1 VIKRISIVGCGWLGL
16 PLAQNLL
23 QQGFHI
29 LGSRRQLA
37 ELAELHHLGIE
48 AYQLEL
54 NPEIDSNNIAAL
66 LDCDLLIINIPPR
79 RKTNTAEFHIAQ
91 IQHLLDAAERYQV
104 KRVLFISS
112 TSVYGAQQGLVDEST
127 PRQPETNSGKALKQI
142 EDDLLSRQAFQASV
156 LRFSGLV
163 GGQRKPGRF
172 LSGKTVSG
180 ASSPVNI
187 IHRDDCIAL
196 ISRLIQRD
204 QWGECFNA
212 CSDQHPQ
219 KQAFYNLAAQQLGVA
234 PPQFDQQGGSNK
246 IISNHKIK
254 SSLNYQFQFPDPMAW
269 LQANKQEAE

>member
-1 VIKRISIVGCGWLGL
+1 
-16 PLAQNLL
+16 
-23 QQGFHI
+23 
-29 LGSRRQLA
+29 
-37 ELAELHHLGIE
+37 
-48 AYQLEL
+48 
-54 NPEIDSNNIAAL
+54 
-66 LDCDLLIINIPPR
+66 
-79 RKTNTAEFHIAQ
+79 
-91 IQHLLDAAERYQV
+91 
-104 KRVLFISS
+104 
-112 TSVYGAQQGLVDEST
+112 VDEST
-127 PRQPETNSGKALKQI
+127 PRQPETNSGTALKQI

-204 QWGECFNA
+204 QWGVCFNA

-246 IISNHKIK
+246 VISNHKIK
-254 SSLNYQFQFPDPMAW
+254 SGLNYQFQFPDPMAW

>member
-1 VIKRISIVGCGWLGL
+1 MIKRISIVGCGWLGL

-196 ISRLIQRD
+196 ISRLIHRD